1 MRKAALICMAI
12 LAAALGANAQDLSSC
27 KLPANLEKLVGKA
40 AEVVNVNLDE
50 NMLKFAGN
58 FLSKED
64 PDQAQA
70 QKLLSNIRSL
80 CVRSLKFDAG
90 GQYLVEDIEALRSQF
105 RSPVWSRMVGVENK
119 RGGEN
124 VDVLLKMEKGVV
136 TGLAVI
142 ATEPTELTF
151 VHIDGTID
159 PAQISKLGGQFGI
172 PKVEMP
178 IKPKPAPKAD
188 SK

>member
-1 MRKAALICMAI
+1 MRKIALMCIVV
-12 LAAALGANAQDLSSC
+12 LAASICARAEESSAC
-27 KLPANLEKLVGKA
+27 KLPASLEKAAAKA

-58 FLSKED
+58 FLNKED
-64 PDQAQA
+64 GDQAQV
-70 QKLLSNIRSL
+70 QKMLIGIHGI

-90 GQYLVEDIEALRSQF
+90 GQYLDDDVQALRSQF
-105 RSPVWSRMVGVENK
+105 RAPIWSSMVGVQNK

-124 VDVLLKMEKGVV
+124 VDVLLRMEKGAV

-142 ATEPTELTF
+142 AAKPTELTF
-151 VHIDGTID
+151 VHIDGAID
-159 PAQISKLGGQFGI
+159 PSQLTRLGGQFGI
-172 PKVEMP
+172 PKVELPM
-178 IKPKPAPKAD
+178 KPKPAPKAD

>member
-1 MRKAALICMAI
+1 MRKAALICVAI
-12 LAAALGANAQDLSSC
+12 LAAAMGVHAQDVSSC
-27 KLPANLEKLVGKA
+27 KLPASLEKLVGKA

-58 FLSKED
+58 FLSKDD
-64 PDQAQA
+64 PDQAQV
-70 QKLLSNIRSL
+70 QKMMSGIRSI

-90 GQYLVEDIEALRSQF
+90 GQYLADDVESLRSQF
-105 RSPVWSRMVGVENK
+105 RSPLWSRMVGVENK

-124 VDVLLKMEKGVV
+124 VDVLLRMDKGAV

-142 ATEPTELTF
+142 AAEPTELTF

-159 PAQISKLGGQFGI
+159 PSQISKLGGQFGI
-172 PKVEMP
+172 PKVELP
-178 IKPKPAPKAD
+178 IKPKPAAKAD

>member
-1 MRKAALICMAI
+1 MRKAALIYIAV
-12 LAAALGANAQDLSSC
+12 LAAAVGLRAEESTAC
-27 KLPANLEKLVGKA
+27 KLPASLEKTAAKA
-40 AEVVNVNLDE
+40 AEIVNVNLDE
-50 NMLKFAGN
+50 NMIKFAGN

-64 PDQAQA
+64 SDQAQA
-70 QKLLSNIRSL
+70 QKMLSGIHGI
-80 CVRSLKFDAG
+80 CVRSLKFDAP
-90 GQYLVEDIEALRSQF
+90 GQYAEDDVQQLRSQF
-105 RSPVWSRMVGVENK
+105 RSPVWSSMVGVQNK

-124 VDVLLKMEKGVV
+124 VDVLLRMDKGAV

-142 ATEPTELTF
+142 AVKPTELTF

-159 PAQISKLGGQFGI
+159 PSQISKLGGQFGI
-172 PKVEMP
+172 PKVELP

>member
-1 MRKAALICMAI
+1 MRKTALICIAI
-12 LAAALGANAQDLSSC
+12 LAAAMGARAEESAAC
-27 KLPANLEKLVGKA
+27 KLPPSMEKAVAKA

-58 FLSKED
+58 FLNKED
-64 PDQAQA
+64 ADQAQV
-70 QKLLSNIRSL
+70 QKMLISIHSI

-90 GQYLVEDIEALRSQF
+90 GQYLEDDVQALRSQF
-105 RSPVWSRMVGVENK
+105 RSPTWSSMIGVQNK

-124 VDVLLKMEKGVV
+124 VDVLLRMEKGAV

-142 ATEPTELTF
+142 AAKPTELTF

-159 PAQISKLGGQFGI
+159 PSQFSKLGGQFGI
-172 PKVEMP
+172 PKVELPM
-178 IKPKPAPKAD
+178 KSKPAPKAD